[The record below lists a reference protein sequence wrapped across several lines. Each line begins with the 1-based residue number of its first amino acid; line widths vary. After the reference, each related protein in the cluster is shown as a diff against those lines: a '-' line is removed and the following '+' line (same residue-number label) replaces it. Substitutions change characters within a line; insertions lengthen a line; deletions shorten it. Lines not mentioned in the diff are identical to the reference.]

1 MNRLQFALSGGL
13 SQAQLALLHDALL
26 QLLNEVGLACAHPP
40 TVELVT
46 ACEGIR
52 YEGGRLKFSPDLV
65 NATIAQARLA
75 GQKRQ
80 PTARVVVSAP
90 WNCFNVIDLETDQV
104 RASTAADCVEM
115 LKLVASCNQE
125 GPPPVYPCDLDARIQ
140 VLWLEKLGIE
150 LAPGFGGALVTHDP
164 ETMRW
169 IGELYAV
176 VGRRYDAHYQYVVSP
191 LTLDHAVLDLYWT
204 FKDDPQVGA
213 WPSLCPIPVG
223 GLTAPLTTSG
233 LLAQGLAESFGGLIV
248 AQRLGTAG
256 LDTVP
261 ALRVDFGDM
270 RDLTVGYSLP
280 ENVMVQVLL
289 RDVAAH
295 FCGFRKDDIYLNT
308 NAKRP
313 DAFAAVDRMGYMLLL
328 GLAGFRHFH
337 LGAGQMSMDEVFSPA
352 QFIIDLEIGRY
363 VQQVL
368 DGITWSG
375 DPASIA
381 STVTAGI
388 AEGSFLTH
396 ASTLE
401 MLPQFFDSTLF
412 RRNNVGQW
420 RAAGETTIEQAARAR
435 AREAIAS
442 YRYALEPTVQRDV
455 DRVFARACQALGVD
469 LAAQP
474 ISWGPS
480 HPTSGTV
487 TADAA
492 TCGD

>member
-1 MNRLQFALSGGL
+1 MERLQFSLFGGL
-13 SQAQLALLHDALL
+13 SPAQLALLHEALL
-26 QLLNEVGLACAHPP
+26 QILNEVGLACAHPR

-46 ACEGIR
+46 ASEGIR
-52 YEGGRLKFSPDLV
+52 YEDGRLKFSPELV
-65 NATIAQARLA
+65 EAAIAQARLA

-80 PTARVVVSAP
+80 PTERVRVTAP
-90 WNCFNVIDLETDQV
+90 WNCFNVIDMETDQV

-115 LKLVASCNQE
+115 LKLVASFNE
-125 GPPPVYPCDLDARIQ
+125 SGPPPVYPCDLDERIQ

-164 ETMRW
+164 DTLRW

-256 LDTVP
+256 PDTVP

-280 ENVMVQVLL
+280 ENVMLQVLL
-289 RDVAAH
+289 RDVAEH

-337 LGAGQMSMDEVFSPA
+337 LGAGQMSMDEIFSPA
-352 QFIIDLEIGRY
+352 QFILDMEMGRY

-375 DPASIA
+375 DAASIT
-381 STVTAGI
+381 STIRAGI
-388 AEGSFLTH
+388 AEGSFL
-396 ASTLE
+396 ALDSTLD
-401 MLPQFFDSTLF
+401 MLPELFDSTLF
-412 RRNNVGQW
+412 RRSNVGKW
-420 RAAGETTIEQAARAR
+420 RAAGEPTVAQAALAR
-435 AREAIAS
+435 AQEAIAS
-442 YRYALEPTVQRDV
+442 YRYELDPAMQRDL
-455 DRVFARACQALGVD
+455 DRVFAKACQALGVD
-469 LAAQP
+469 LTSQP
-474 ISWGPS
+474 VPA
-480 HPTSGTV
+480 V
-487 TADAA
+487 QR
-492 TCGD
+492 